1 MCVCACMH
9 ARACVC
15 VCVYVHVSIYNHN
28 RLSLQVIE
36 GSTSALCEVWRSFA
50 AVFLESFVFASP

>member
-1 MCVCACMH
+1 MCARACMH
-9 ARACVC
+9 VRVCVR

-28 RLSLQVIE
+28 RLSLRVIE

-50 AVFLESFVFASP
+50 AVFMESFVFASP